1 MKHAVTP
8 LRPQILGQ
16 GAAWCVLCQ
25 YDKKRVFALFMTGFL
40 IIRVMIH
47 PSPRV

>member
-25 YDKKRVFALFMTGFL
+25 YDKNVFLRFL
-40 IIRVMIH
+40 
-47 PSPRV
+47 